1 MNLMAITQHG
11 YYVVEPEEEAR
22 IDALEDGDREGV
34 IEVMMDIL
42 NRRRRI
48 EDALWN
54 HPLGRQQP

>member
-1 MNLMAITQHG
+1 MAITQHG

-34 IEVMMDIL
+34 IAVMMDIL
-42 NRRRRI
+42 ARRKKI

-54 HPLGRQQP
+54 HSPGRPRP